1 MSTPLD
7 DEKAIRD
14 LLAAY
19 CFCVDRS
26 DADAFVELFSE
37 DGVCDRGPWGRL
49 EGRRALHDYVRA
61 AAGGKTSREVKVR
74 HFCANEVI
82 SIAGDTATARC
93 YVLAMN
99 AAPTP
104 PASLVIGHY
113 EDELVKAGGRWRIK
127 SRCLR
132 DE

>member
-1 MSTPLD
+1 MSTLLE
-7 DEKAIRD
+7 DEKAIRG

-26 DADAFVELFSE
+26 DADAFVELFTE
-37 DGVCDRGPWGRL
+37 DGVWDRGPWGRL

-61 AAGGKTSREVKVR
+61 AAGAETPRKIKVR

-104 PASLVIGHY
+104 SVPLVIGHY
-113 EDELVKAGGRWRIK
+113 QDELVKAGDRWRIK

-132 DE
+132 NE